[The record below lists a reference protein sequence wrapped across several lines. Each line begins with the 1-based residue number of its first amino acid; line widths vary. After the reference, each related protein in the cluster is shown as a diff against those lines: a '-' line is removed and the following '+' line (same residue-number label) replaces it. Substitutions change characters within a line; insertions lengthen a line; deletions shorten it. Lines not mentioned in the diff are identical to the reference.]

1 MAERRILFDLTDFL
15 SVPLRTGIQRV
26 CYEIVRSWP
35 NTSQLVP
42 AWIDPRGRLFVLPP
56 SVLDLVVEFFQTPVE
71 ALHPIRLKIRRSTG
85 LGTPVRTPAFASYAG
100 LLLAS
105 LFWEGGRV
113 EFYLNAAKNGL
124 AERIFALVYDMLPWL
139 HPELFI
145 PGFGSGMMNYIW
157 GLRGLP
163 NCAYISEQTAR
174 PGHSSCPFRHAPPGP
189 VLPLGAESLGC
200 AEPSFDPSRRR
211 FAVIGTLEPCKNHR
225 VVMDAFRELWS
236 KGLDVELTFAGLKGW
251 MCDEDQQVLKHLL
264 GTQPRFQWF
273 GSLGDDEMAKMI
285 RGSRATIYP
294 ALREGYGLPPLESL
308 ALGVPVIVT
317 SSIPSVAMLSPLGQI
332 RMSEPTAEAVKEAV
346 RLMMNDSFAHE
357 KTEEIRN
364 LLLPSWDDIGP
375 KMEAWILGSKQ
386 RTSLEFPKAA

>member
-1 MAERRILFDLTDFL
+1 MGWIRERLRSSMAERRILFDLTDFL

-26 CYEIVRSWP
+26 CYEIVRSLAEYE
-35 NTSQLVP
+35 SIGSRLD
-42 AWIDPRGRLFVLPP
+42 DPRGRLFVLPP

-163 NCAYISEQTAR
+163 NRAYISEQTRDQA
-174 PGHSSCPFRHAPPGP
+174 
-189 VLPLGAESLGC
+189 
-200 AEPSFDPSRRR
+200 
-211 FAVIGTLEPCKNHR
+211 IHR
-225 VVMDAFRELWS
+225 VLSDSAPQGQCFHSVLRVLVARSLHSTPHAAGSPSSVLWS
-236 KGLDVELTFAGLKGW
+236 LAKTI
-251 MCDEDQQVLKHLL
+251 
-264 GTQPRFQWF
+264 
-273 GSLGDDEMAKMI
+273 GS
-285 RGSRATIYP
+285 
-294 ALREGYGLPPLESL
+294 
-308 ALGVPVIVT
+308 
-317 SSIPSVAMLSPLGQI
+317 
-332 RMSEPTAEAVKEAV
+332 
-346 RLMMNDSFAHE
+346 
-357 KTEEIRN
+357 
-364 LLLPSWDDIGP
+364 
-375 KMEAWILGSKQ
+375 
-386 RTSLEFPKAA
+386 

>member
-1 MAERRILFDLTDFL
+1 MPGKCSKNFESQHAVCLRWPRCVFVIRMGWIRERLRSSMAERRILFDLTDFL

-163 NCAYISEQTAR
+163 NGDLYLRTNAR
-174 PGHSSCPFRHAPPGP
+174 PGHSSCPFRQPPQGQCFHSVLRVLVARSLHSTPHAAG
-189 VLPLGAESLGC
+189 S
-200 AEPSFDPSRRR
+200 PSS
-211 FAVIGTLEPCKNHR
+211 V
-225 VVMDAFRELWS
+225 LWS
-236 KGLDVELTFAGLKGW
+236 LAKTI
-251 MCDEDQQVLKHLL
+251 
-264 GTQPRFQWF
+264 
-273 GSLGDDEMAKMI
+273 GS
-285 RGSRATIYP
+285 
-294 ALREGYGLPPLESL
+294 
-308 ALGVPVIVT
+308 
-317 SSIPSVAMLSPLGQI
+317 
-332 RMSEPTAEAVKEAV
+332 
-346 RLMMNDSFAHE
+346 
-357 KTEEIRN
+357 
-364 LLLPSWDDIGP
+364 
-375 KMEAWILGSKQ
+375 
-386 RTSLEFPKAA
+386 